1 MRSRRRGIRLGFTF
15 TLALCSVGR
24 ILRRGQG
31 GVGPKDGVSQDH
43 AAHSRGQGRIL
54 LRQREKEEKKG
65 ESLEVI
71 LVERGMD
78 DRRRDTCDG
87 ASRCAEET

>member
-1 MRSRRRGIRLGFTF
+1 LNQNTQALEPEHPNLLNQYALACKCMRSRRRGIRLGFTF

-54 LRQREKEEKKG
+54 L
-65 ESLEVI
+65 
-71 LVERGMD
+71 
-78 DRRRDTCDG
+78 
-87 ASRCAEET
+87 